1 MPYVPMSDALST
13 MSRLPVSGRPVTYS
27 GRAAGMNVMD
37 LPAEQQFPFMSGT
50 YLGGGVADWQE
61 NRDLYVKKYTGS
73 TYIAIGAI
81 ARMAAMQK
89 VKVMRRV
96 IKGNEFSYEPV
107 SPTHPLVELL
117 EHVNPFDTAWDLW
130 FYTVGWRL
138 LTGDSFLFKAKN
150 GFGITQQLWPMPSQ
164 WVHVIASA
172 NEFISGYQVRSG
184 CGHDFTVPRDC
195 MIQIK
200 NPSLDWEG
208 NGRYYG
214 NPTIKAAAQSIDLE
228 NEMWKRL
235 YHQFKNMAPP
245 GMVISTDMRLQP
257 AQARQ
262 LWTQLAAQYSMQ
274 SHSGRPMLLHSGM
287 KLEGEFSP
295 PGSRELD
302 YKGSL
307 DKVLEYSLAIHGV
320 PKALA
325 GMMDSASRCHDDQTE
340 CLTDK
345 GWVTYNNIDHN
356 TKVACYDPE
365 SKTIHYRKP
374 TGVFVSDYS
383 GKMIYVHHDRIDLMV
398 TPNHR
403 MWHRTHLRDGSLTDW
418 KFASAA
424 DCLARSRYE
433 ICSAP
438 ENGAACEPAVGID
451 IAPGESKP
459 HRTPG
464 ADADPSR
471 RYSASEVARLCGEKI
486 GTVYS
491 WLEKGLLI
499 ASKDGWQWKVSG
511 KDLADFKLKNQGQQP
526 RESIHIDPD
535 VWLEFLGWFVSEGSA
550 FKGHGGKS
558 SCVNICQT
566 ECKYSKVIDDLMG
579 KMPFSVTRKVI
590 QPSRR
595 NRSAVVNWNIYDK
608 SLCDHLRLHC
618 GVHAHNKRVPDYI
631 KDYPAES
638 LKIFLLAAMRGDGH
652 FIKDSE
658 GNRTGLWRYHTVSK
672 QLADDIMEIGIKC
685 GYASVVRA
693 YDRGPGN
700 RILYVVSMRT
710 ENIAIHVRNDVA
722 TKVVDY
728 DGKIWCLEVP
738 TGLFVVRRCGTAHI
752 SGNSNIESA
761 IWGFAKTTLDPIL
774 EHISQHLTQDL
785 AREFDPNLIIML
797 GPSAVDSQDSLRK
810 DIELL
815 VKAGA
820 VTPDEVRHLLM
831 KLKRLE
837 GGMGQRPV
845 MISGFQTVNDPNNPG
860 KTMVGRANLAP
871 SNAETSATRSE
882 DDRTQ

>member
-13 MSRLPVSGRPVTYS
+13 MSRFPVTGRPVTYS
-27 GRAAGMNVMD
+27 GRAAGMNVME
-37 LPAEQQFPFMSGT
+37 LPVEQQFPFMSGT

-214 NPTIKAAAQSIDLE
+214 NPTIKAAAKSIDLE
-228 NEMWKRL
+228 NEMWNRL

-325 GMMDSASRCHDDQTE
+325 GMMDSASR
-340 CLTDK
+340 
-345 GWVTYNNIDHN
+345 
-356 TKVACYDPE
+356 
-365 SKTIHYRKP
+365 
-374 TGVFVSDYS
+374 
-383 GKMIYVHHDRIDLMV
+383 
-398 TPNHR
+398 
-403 MWHRTHLRDGSLTDW
+403 
-418 KFASAA
+418 
-424 DCLARSRYE
+424 
-433 ICSAP
+433 
-438 ENGAACEPAVGID
+438 
-451 IAPGESKP
+451 
-459 HRTPG
+459 
-464 ADADPSR
+464 
-471 RYSASEVARLCGEKI
+471 
-486 GTVYS
+486 
-491 WLEKGLLI
+491 
-499 ASKDGWQWKVSG
+499 
-511 KDLADFKLKNQGQQP
+511 
-526 RESIHIDPD
+526 
-535 VWLEFLGWFVSEGSA
+535 
-550 FKGHGGKS
+550 
-558 SCVNICQT
+558 
-566 ECKYSKVIDDLMG
+566 
-579 KMPFSVTRKVI
+579 
-590 QPSRR
+590 
-595 NRSAVVNWNIYDK
+595 
-608 SLCDHLRLHC
+608 
-618 GVHAHNKRVPDYI
+618 
-631 KDYPAES
+631 
-638 LKIFLLAAMRGDGH
+638 
-652 FIKDSE
+652 
-658 GNRTGLWRYHTVSK
+658 
-672 QLADDIMEIGIKC
+672 
-685 GYASVVRA
+685 
-693 YDRGPGN
+693 
-700 RILYVVSMRT
+700 
-710 ENIAIHVRNDVA
+710 
-722 TKVVDY
+722 
-728 DGKIWCLEVP
+728 
-738 TGLFVVRRCGTAHI
+738 
-752 SGNSNIESA
+752 SNIESA